1 MSHTKGKFLWL
12 TQYIFLDIFELTHYK
27 ESYFIQYNYDLGTRK
42 LKFLS
47 VIKTVNNSYIK
58 IDTYKIREP
67 DFYFEF
73 ILGHN
78 RVLFLFNECRLKIP
92 SSTEVLL
99 EHFPTFEFLVFKAQ
113 WFARLTNNLEVED
126 SNPSGTG
133 KILNNFIFQVLTRLL
148 SSDTLY

>member
-12 TQYIFLDIFELTHYK
+12 TQYISLDILELTHYK

-78 RVLFLFNECRLKIP
+78 RVLFLFK
-92 SSTEVLL
+92 
-99 EHFPTFEFLVFKAQ
+99 FFY
-113 WFARLTNNLEVED
+113 NL
-126 SNPSGTG
+126 
-133 KILNNFIFQVLTRLL
+133 F
-148 SSDTLY
+148 

>member
-12 TQYIFLDIFELTHYK
+12 TQYISLDILELTHYK

-47 VIKTVNNSYIK
+47 VIKTVNNSYMK
-58 IDTYKIREP
+58 IDTCKIREP

-78 RVLFLFNECRLKIP
+78 RVLFLFKFFYNLF
-92 SSTEVLL
+92 S
-99 EHFPTFEFLVFKAQ
+99 FLH
-113 WFARLTNNLEVED
+113 
-126 SNPSGTG
+126 
-133 KILNNFIFQVLTRLL
+133 
-148 SSDTLY
+148 